1 MSHPDVTVIIVSWN
15 TREILRDCLR
25 SVYEN
30 AGAVAFETIVVDNA
44 SADGSAELVARDFPQ
59 VQLVVNSDNRGF
71 AAANNQAMVLARG
84 RYVLLLNSDTVV
96 LDRALEKTLAFADA
110 HPEAAVVGC
119 RVLNPD
125 RTWQRTCS
133 RFPSA
138 LNLLLSSTYMY
149 KLFPKSRFW
158 GRELMMYWD
167 RSDVREVDVVS
178 GTFML
183 VRREAIERVGM
194 MDEAFFMYAEETDWC
209 YRFRQAGY
217 KSLFTPAA
225 SIIHLGG
232 ASSRQAASKM
242 RLQLSASIL
251 YFLKKHKSRSEYVLA
266 CLLTALFFV
275 VRAPIWWAKGY
286 LSRKERPYAWGV
298 ARTYI
303 TGARAVLRGYEG
315 LCVARRSKPDRTAP
329 PGTSVSRV
337 EG

>member
-1 MSHPDVTVIIVSWN
+1 MSPPDVTIIIVSWN
-15 TREILRDCLR
+15 TREILRACLR

-44 SADGSAELVARDFPQ
+44 SADGSAQMVAQDFPQ
-59 VQLVVNSDNRGF
+59 VQLVTNADNRGF
-71 AAANNQAMVLARG
+71 AAANNQGMVLARG

-96 LDRALEKTLAFADA
+96 LDRALERTVAFADA

-138 LNLLLSSTYMY
+138 LNLLLSSTYAY
-149 KLFPKSRFW
+149 KLFPKSRLW
-158 GRELMMYWD
+158 GREFMLYWD
-167 RSDVREVDVVS
+167 RSDVRAVDVVS
-178 GTFML
+178 GCFML
-183 VRREAIERVGM
+183 VRREAIERVGR

-209 YRFRQAGY
+209 YRFHQAGY
-217 KSLFTPAA
+217 QALFTPAA

-242 RLQLSASIL
+242 RLQLSAGIL
-251 YFLKKHKSRSEYVLA
+251 HFLKKHKSRGEYVLA
-266 CLLTALFFV
+266 CLLTASFFL
-275 VRAPIWWAKGY
+275 VRAPVWWAKGC
-286 LSRKERPYAWGV
+286 LSRQERSYAWRM

-303 TGARAVLRGYEG
+303 TGATAVLGGYEG
-315 LCVARRSKPDRTAP
+315 LCIAP
-329 PGTSVSRV
+329 PNRDSRKD
-337 EG
+337 GSSAGIL